1 MKRAVG
7 RPKLL
12 NREHVIDVA
21 FNEYWLHGINNVAIS
36 KVAASA
42 GVSRPGIYIEFQNE
56 DTLQAEVLKKYIVE
70 CAEPAHKNYDDYKKH
85 PNHLANHLNGM
96 INDDNKLLTDDS
108 IYNYTEEPKNRIGCL
123 LQRSTINMFNLG
135 PMTQSIIKDFEVY
148 RIKQLNKYII
158 NAQNDGFFSKNYDS
172 KMYAE
177 YIYVQFSLIQMMKDN
192 KCALSKV
199 RNMLNASLKPL
210 TQENNFL

>member
-1 MKRAVG
+1 MNKKAG
-7 RPKLL
+7 RPK
-12 NREHVIDVA
+12 VIDKNIIIDIA
-21 FNEYWLHGINNVAIS
+21 LNEYWTHGINNIS
-36 KVAASA
+36 LSDIARIAR
-42 GVSRPGIYIEFQNE
+42 VSRPSIYNEFNSE
-56 DTLQAEVLKKYIVE
+56 DELQAEVLKRYISIQVM
-70 CAEPAHKNYDDYKKH
+70 PVHKNYDDYKKH